1 MLALAE
7 LLRAR
12 GLVADG
18 IMAIRN
24 TLHPDDI
31 CADFRDMDDVR
42 KANALPMFDRMQDGP
57 RIDHNTRVL
66 SFVALDDG
74 RARLTGFRKFMLRHR
89 GNVPGDIVYDYDA
102 AHLLHC
108 FIARAAVPTFYDAI
122 DQDGVDDLIGRLVVQ
137 WPEPLEGNI
146 MRANDARLRIV
157 EM

>member
-1 MLALAE
+1 MPALAE

-12 GLVADG
+12 GLVADR

-24 TLHPDDI
+24 TLHPDDV

-42 KANALPMFDRMQDGP
+42 RANALPMFDRMQDGP
-57 RIDHNTRVL
+57 RIDDGARVL

-89 GNVPGDIVYDYDA
+89 GNVPGDIVYDYEA

-137 WPEPLEGNI
+137 WPEPLAGNI
-146 MRANDARLRIV
+146 MRANDAGLV
-157 EM
+157 VVDV